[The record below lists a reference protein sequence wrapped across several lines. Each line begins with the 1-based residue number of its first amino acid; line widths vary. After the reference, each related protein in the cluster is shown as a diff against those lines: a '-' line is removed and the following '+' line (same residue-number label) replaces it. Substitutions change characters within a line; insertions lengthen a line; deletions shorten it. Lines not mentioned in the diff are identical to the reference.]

1 MRGKTDGGFS
11 LCVIDLVTCHGCHS
25 ILDLPEHDGVRWLPR
40 RSESDRQRD
49 VVATHVGSCSQKR
62 LRS

>member
-1 MRGKTDGGFS
+1 MADFLYIS
-11 LCVIDLVTCHGCHS
+11 VIDLVTCHGYHS
-25 ILDLPEHDGVRWLPR
+25 ILDLPEDDGVRWLPR
-40 RSESDRQRD
+40 RSQSDRQPD